1 MKKLALFC
9 AVALFL
15 STISVGCAPG
25 TFTNWCRT
33 GSPFPVA
40 SSAHPPQ
47 RTVFMTAGSSSMWCN
62 PCEPVMC
69 APCEPVMCH
78 PCEPVCDPCMPRG
91 FGAFNR
97 GVVIPG
103 PIH

>member
-1 MKKLALFC
+1 MKKLALLC

-15 STISVGCAPG
+15 STVSIGCAPG
-25 TFTNWCRT
+25 TFTNWCRS
-33 GSPFPVA
+33 GSLFPVA
-40 SSAHPPQ
+40 SSTQAPQ
-47 RTVFMTAGSSSMWCN
+47 RTVFMTGGSSAWCN

-69 APCEPVMCH
+69 APCEPVMCG

-97 GVVIPG
+97 GVVMPG
-103 PIH
+103 PVH